1 MSHPDAVY
9 FDAGKIADDQLH
21 DLAKRRSEKTQGM
34 ERLLAPNL

>member
-21 DLAKRRSEKTQGM
+21 DLAKRRGEKTQEM